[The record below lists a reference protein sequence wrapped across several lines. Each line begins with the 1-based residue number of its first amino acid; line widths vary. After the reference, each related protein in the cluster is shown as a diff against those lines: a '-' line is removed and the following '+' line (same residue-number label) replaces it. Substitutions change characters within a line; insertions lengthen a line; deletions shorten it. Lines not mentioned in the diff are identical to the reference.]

1 MRLAIRPATRADL
14 PAVVA
19 MIALETIPEGREIV
33 SDPVDPS
40 YLAAFD
46 AIDADPNQMLAVG
59 ELDGEVVATL
69 QLSFIPGLA
78 FRGAWRGHIESV
90 RVAPHLRNQGLGA
103 ELVGWAVEE
112 ARARGCH
119 MVQLMSSRSR
129 TDSHRFYE
137 RLGWAKSHYGF
148 KLKLGS

>member
-1 MRLAIRPATRADL
+1 
-14 PAVVA
+14 

-33 SDPVDPS
+33 SVPVDPA
-40 YLAAFD
+40 YAAAFETM
-46 AIDADPNQMLAVG
+46 DADPNHILAVG
-59 ELDGEVVATL
+59 ELEGEVVSTL
-69 QLSFIPGLA
+69 QLSFIPALA

-103 ELVGWAVEE
+103 ELVEWAVER

-129 TDSHRFYE
+129 TDSH
-137 RLGWAKSHYGF
+137 
-148 KLKLGS
+148 